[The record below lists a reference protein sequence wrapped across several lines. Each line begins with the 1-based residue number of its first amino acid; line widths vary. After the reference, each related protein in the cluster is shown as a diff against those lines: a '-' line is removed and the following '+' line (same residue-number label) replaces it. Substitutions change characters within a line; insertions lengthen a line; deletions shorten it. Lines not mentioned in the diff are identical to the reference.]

1 MIKKNIFT
9 SIACLLFSFQLLV
22 AQDGTVR
29 GRIKDDLNRVVGE
42 AKLEVLNSGGVIRY
56 ADTKGNYEIKLPSNE
71 IWRIQFTHPAYDTT
85 VLELKVLPGYVHNEP
100 IIMRSK
106 TLNEQVIQGRQ
117 EITDFSRN
125 EQMEILPIKP
135 EDAAQIPMATSIER
149 VIALYSGGN
158 SNEFSSQ
165 YRVRGGSFDENLVYV
180 NGIEIYRPFLARN
193 GQQEGLGFT
202 NSALADEV
210 YFSTGGFGARFGDK
224 LSSVLDVRYRT
235 PSRFRG
241 TAEVGLLTTN
251 LHLEGIVQRDSAK
264 KKGYRPGTFTWL
276 VGARRYSWEYL
287 LNSLET
293 TGDYRPNY
301 LDLQSMFTWTPKSK
315 GFGSAQPDDAS
326 AQPSSFKVKERGNG
340 RLDTIYKTLNPVKV
354 TGFFTA
360 ARNNYRFIPRASTTT
375 FGTIQ
380 QAFRLR
386 TGFAGEEVT
395 RYTTGQGA
403 VMLTVQPTTRFK
415 MDYTLSAFR
424 TEEAELFDVEGGYVI
439 GEVNTNFGSDEFGES
454 EFDLGVGSIYRHA
467 RNYLSATVLSAQA
480 RYEFTLDKN
489 SKHKIYAGARYVWQ
503 DINDD
508 LKEYNGLDSAGFF
521 VNQSGGFGID
531 EYIRGQANLQSNQ
544 VKAYVQHRWRIGKA
558 ATLNTGLRGYYYD
571 LTNETLLSPRIQLAY
586 DFSKLPNGADVR
598 LRLAG
603 GIYYQPPFYREFRR
617 LDGTLNLDIKS
628 QKAIHAI
635 AGVDYQFEAWGRT
648 FRFFGEAYYKHL
660 DNLIPFEMQN
670 IRLRYYPDE
679 VATGYAYGLDARVHG
694 QFIKGVDSW
703 VSVNL
708 LSTRENIVGDSLV
721 LDGGERE
728 EIGFIP
734 RPTDQRLAVSLYFQD
749 ELPLNPTFK
758 VHLNYVYN
766 SGIRAGPPATFP
778 LRTAFSMPSY
788 QRVDIG
794 FSKIFVING
803 SSADRGIE
811 SIWTTLEIFN
821 AFQRA
826 NTVSYIWIKDLE
838 NRQFAVPNNLSA
850 RLLNFR
856 VIVKFR

>member
-1 MIKKNIFT
+1 MTRKNIIT
-9 SIACLLFSFQLLV
+9 IIAALLCGTQWAL

-29 GRIKDDLNRVVGE
+29 GRIKDEINRPVGE
-42 AKLEVLNSGGVIRY
+42 VKLEVLDSGGLTRY
-56 ADTKGNYEIKLPSNE
+56 ADKEGNYEVKLPSGR
-71 IWRIQFTHPAYDTT
+71 IWQIRFTHPAFDTT
-85 VLELKVLPGYVHNEP
+85 VLELRVLPGYVHNEP
-100 IIMRSK
+100 IIMRDK
-106 TLNEQVIQGRQ
+106 TLGQQVIQGRQ

-135 EDAAQIPMATSIER
+135 EDAARIPMATSIER
-149 VIALYSGGN
+149 VVALYSGGN

-202 NSALADEV
+202 NSSLADEV

-224 LSSVLDVRYRT
+224 MSSVLDVTYRT
-235 PSRFRG
+235 PNRFRG
-241 TAEVGLLTTN
+241 TIEAGLLTTN
-251 LHLEGIVQRDSAK
+251 LHLEGIAQREKAK
-264 KKGYRPGTFTWL
+264 QEGYRPGAFTWL
-276 VGARRYSWEYL
+276 MGARRYSWSYL

-293 TGDYRPNY
+293 TGDYRPNFY
-301 LDLQSMFTWTPKSK
+301 DLQSMFTWTPKSK
-315 GFGSAQPDDAS
+315 VKGE
-326 AQPSSFKVKERGNG
+326 SFKVKERGNG
-340 RLDTIYKTLNPVKV
+340 RLDTVYTTLSPVKLSA
-354 TGFFTA
+354 FFTA
-360 ARNNYRFIPRASTTT
+360 ARNNYKFTPRAASTT

-386 TGFAGEEVT
+386 TGFAGEEYT

-403 VMLTVQPTTRFK
+403 LMLTVQPTTRFK

-424 TEEAELFDVEGGYVI
+424 TEEAELFDVEGGYVL

-489 SKHKIYAGARYVWQ
+489 STHKIYAGARYVWQ
-503 DINDD
+503 NIDDD
-508 LKEYNGLDSAGFF
+508 LKEYNGLDSAGYF
-521 VNQSGGFGID
+521 VDQTGRFGIE
-531 EYIRGQANLQSNQ
+531 EYIRGQANLKSNQ
-544 VKAYVQHRWRIGKA
+544 FKAYLQHRWRLGKA
-558 ATLNTGLRGYYYD
+558 ATLNTGIRAYHYD
-571 LTNETLLSPRIQLAY
+571 LTDETLLSPRIQLSY
-586 DFSKLPNGADVR
+586 DFSRLPNGADVR

-628 QKAIHAI
+628 QKAMHAI
-635 AGVDYQFEAWGRT
+635 AGVDYQFEGWGRP
-648 FRFFGEAYYKHL
+648 FRFFGELYFKKL

-670 IRLRYYPDE
+670 IRLRYYPDDI
-679 VATGYAYGLDARVHG
+679 ATGYAYGLDARVHG

-708 LSTRENIVGDSLV
+708 LKTQEDVVGDSL
-721 LDGGERE
+721 LLSTGEKQAV
-728 EIGFIP
+728 GYIP
-734 RPTDQRLAVSLYFQD
+734 RPTDQRLAVSVYFQD
-749 ELPLNPTFK
+749 ELPLNPTYK
-758 VHLNYVYN
+758 VHLNYVFN
-766 SGIRAGPPATFP
+766 SGIRFGPPETFP
-778 LRTAFSMPSY
+778 YRTAFSMPSY
-788 QRVDIG
+788 QRVDLG
-794 FSKIFVING
+794 FSKIFIVNG
-803 SSADRGIE
+803 GSADRGIE
-811 SIWTTLEIFN
+811 SIWATLEIFN